1 MTGASQRPH
10 ILVTN
15 DDGITS
21 PGLLALKDVL
31 TDVGRVTVLAPNHN

>member
-1 MTGASQRPH
+1 VAAQRPH

-21 PGLLALKDVL
+21 PGLLALKDVVAE
-31 TDVGRVTVLAPNHN
+31 VGRSPTSGA